1 MENLQEDYQAKYPKF
16 YANPYLWIDT
26 SIQLQCIEK
35 HLELKDDLRSEIS
48 LGALYLYDAEMY
60 NTLYVFGTTDKYKPL
75 FKPET
80 GEQFIKDLESAV
92 SAAMNEPA
100 TLLNDG
106 DAVKLFTGGLWY
118 VSILMENIGI
128 VNVRSY
134 RYDLLR
140 FDTAAYVDTMRRLG
154 YYL

>member
-1 MENLQEDYQAKYPKF
+1 MSNETPQQKHPKF
-16 YANPYLWIDT
+16 YKDPHLWIDA
-26 SIQLQCIEK
+26 IE
-35 HLELKDDLRSEIS
+35 LEREIGIVTTKLTLDFLSETIKNDDLW
-48 LGALYLYDAEMY
+48 
-60 NTLYVFGTTDKYKPL
+60 KYKPL
-75 FKPET
+75 FKPQE

-106 DAVKLFTGGLWY
+106 DAVKLFTGGWWY

-128 VNVRSY
+128 VNVRSEDN
-134 RYDLLR
+134 DLHL
-140 FDTAAYVDTMRRLG
+140 FDTAAYVTTLLKLG